1 MLDIMLKLPQRKS
14 YLYKQDWQH
23 TQKWAM
29 RLTSMMVDICWSVTS
44 RRPPACT
51 TPALFTRTSTGSRL
65 LASAAT
71 AARSVT
77 SRRKLR
83 ACSAAC
89 CDTCATRRRVSSH
102 SVSITSTHVTRLPSR
117 AKFNA
122 SSRPS
127 APPAPVICN
136 QHTRIRHVY

>member
-1 MLDIMLKLPQRKS
+1 
-14 YLYKQDWQH
+14 
-23 TQKWAM
+23 M

-51 TPALFTRTSTGSRL
+51 TPALFTRTSTGRASCSRV

-89 CDTCATRRRVSSH
+89 CDTCAIRRRVSSH
-102 SVSITSTHVTRLPSR
+102 SVSITSTHVTRQPSR

-122 SSRPS
+122 SSRPR

-136 QHTRIRHVY
+136 QHRQIRHVY